1 MTIQE
6 AQKIAEKY
14 LAELKPH
21 CLRAEIAGSIRR
33 EKPEPKD
40 IEIVCIPRI
49 ETLDDLEGFS
59 KVVNNLEKV
68 KGEPT
73 GKYTQRI
80 LPEGIKLDLFMATER
95 NWGNIFLIRTGNW
108 QFSKQIMFRIL
119 RMGLKQKDGYLW
131 QGDKMLECKEEDDI
145 FRLLN
150 LVFIPPQNRNQEIYD
165 F

>member
-1 MTIQE
+1 MKLQE

-14 LAELKPH
+14 LNILKPY
-21 CLRAEIAGSIRR
+21 CQKIRIAGSIRR
-33 EKPEPKD
+33 EKPEVKD
-40 IEIVCIPRI
+40 IEIVAIPQ
-49 ETLDDLEGFS
+49 DLEGFS
-59 KVVNNLEKV
+59 AEVNKLQKV

-80 LPEGIKLDLFMATER
+80 LPEGIKLDLFMANER

-108 QFSKQIMFRIL
+108 QFSKQIMNRIL
-119 RMGLKQKDGYLW
+119 RMGLKQRDGYLW

-145 FRLLN
+145 FNILKLD
-150 LVFIPPQNRNQEIYD
+150 FISPKNRNNETYA